1 MGVPAN
7 IASLHERFR
16 SALTK
21 RYFVRLHMTVMILLV
36 LLSGLIASRL
46 LLLAGISH
54 MGIRYPL
61 AVLVSY
67 VVFFVLIRIWIGY
80 VSRASRR
87 SKGSGIDV
95 GDFVPNGSG
104 SFSGGSAKAVG
115 QLAEGGGRF
124 GGGGASASFVEGETA
139 AARPVVPLI
148 PARQSA
154 GSGSSGSSGSKSSS
168 GFGLDLDGD
177 GVWLLVLFVLLVAA
191 IFGAGLY
198 LVYQAPVILSEAA
211 FHTALASGLV
221 RTARNA
227 HDPGWVESVLKST
240 ILPFALVL
248 VLAGVFGYQAHKRCP
263 GAVTVRQVFR
273 QCIFRR

>member
-1 MGVPAN
+1 MDFPAN
-7 IASLHERFR
+7 VASLHERFR
-16 SALTK
+16 RALTK

-61 AVLVSY
+61 AVLLSY
-67 VVFFVLIRIWIGY
+67 LVFFVLIRIWIGY
-80 VSRASRR
+80 VSKASRR
-87 SKGSGIDV
+87 SKGSGIDL

-154 GSGSSGSSGSKSSS
+154 GSGSSGSKSSS

-191 IFGAGLY
+191 IFGAGVY

-221 RTARNA
+221 RTARHA
-227 HDPGWVESVLKST
+227 HDPGWMESVLKST

-248 VLAGVFGYQAHKRCP
+248 VLAGVFGYQAHRRCP

>member
-1 MGVPAN
+1 MRVPAN
-7 IASLHERFR
+7 VAALHERFR

-21 RYFVRLHMTVMILLV
+21 NYFIRLHMTVMILLV

-46 LLLAGISH
+46 LLLAGLSH

-67 VVFFVLIRIWIGY
+67 FAFFGLIRIWISY

-87 SKGSGIDV
+87 AKGSGIDL
-95 GDFVPNGSG
+95 GDFVPNGSD
-104 SFSGGSAKAVG
+104 SFSGGSAKAAG
-115 QLAEGGGRF
+115 QLAEGGGKF
-124 GGGGASASFVEGETA
+124 GGGGASASFVDGESA
-139 AARPVVPLI
+139 AARPAIVPVVS
-148 PARQSA
+148 AR
-154 GSGSSGSSGSKSSS
+154 SSGSSGSKSSS

-191 IFGAGLY
+191 IFGAGVY
-198 LVYQAPVILSEAA
+198 IVYQAPVILSEAA
-211 FHTALASGLV
+211 FQTVLASGLV
-221 RTARNA
+221 RTARNS
-227 HDPGWVESVLKST
+227 HDPGWMEGVLKST
-240 ILPFALVL
+240 FLPFALVL
-248 VLAGVFGYQAHKRCP
+248 VLSGVFGYQAHKRCP